1 MSKPTLFLVFSYFTK
16 FNHCDAWIKI
26 IRCCTYRI
34 HLDIKLFVFQLMS
47 LMNSK
52 STISSPVKLKDGT
65 SQEVDLGKYYIENGR
80 MLITG
85 ANGEKLLLTKL

>member
-1 MSKPTLFLVFSYFTK
+1 
-16 FNHCDAWIKI
+16 
-26 IRCCTYRI
+26 
-34 HLDIKLFVFQLMS
+34 MS
-47 LMNSK
+47 LMSSK

>member
-1 MSKPTLFLVFSYFTK
+1 
-16 FNHCDAWIKI
+16 
-26 IRCCTYRI
+26 
-34 HLDIKLFVFQLMS
+34 
-47 LMNSK
+47 MNSK
-52 STISSPVKLKDGT
+52 STISLPVKLKDGT

>member
-1 MSKPTLFLVFSYFTK
+1 MSKPSLFLVFSITAM
-16 FNHCDAWIKI
+16 NGS
-26 IRCCTYRI
+26 
-34 HLDIKLFVFQLMS
+34 KLSAVAPTGYILISNCLYFQLMS
-47 LMNSK
+47 LMSSK